1 MNIEEAIKQS
11 FMLFSG
17 NYGKLW
23 DPTNNTVAAWL
34 LIVGDDNPMDVL
46 KASLEWCRSD
56 SKYPPTAGQIH
67 RKIPANCRC
76 GDCIRCNSRALA
88 RRIEISNRR
97 DSNDWRSILPPRP
110 TPQLEENNDVRG

>member
-67 RKIPANCRC
+67 RKIPADVARCRLDHPLRIQFVGRRFCAILESRTRRRQCRLAC
-76 GDCIRCNSRALA
+76 GH
-88 RRIEISNRR
+88 
-97 DSNDWRSILPPRP
+97 
-110 TPQLEENNDVRG
+110 